1 VPPAAAKAP
10 DDDESPP
17 SQLMNASPLVAD
29 DSGPSGPSEAEESS
43 FLADQGAATAAT
55 ADTLSHVSPPL
66 PAEEGSLPPLD
77 DLVQRIPAP
86 TRALIDELFR
96 AKFITVKRLPREAFK
111 S

>member
-1 VPPAAAKAP
+1 
-10 DDDESPP
+10 
-17 SQLMNASPLVAD
+17 MNAPPQVAD
-29 DSGPSGPSEAEESS
+29 DSGPSGPSDAEESS
-43 FLADQGAATAAT
+43 FLADQVDAGAVAP
-55 ADTLSHVSPPL
+55 DTLSHVLPPL

-86 TRALIDELFR
+86 TRALLDELFR